1 MSGHTVIGIDVSNK
15 VLDLHVLPD
24 NRAHRFAHDAAGIA
38 AVVALAQAQQ
48 VALVVMEATGGLEVP
63 LAVACGLA
71 QVPTAVVNPRQI
83 RDFARALGRLAKT
96 DALDAHVIAQF
107 AATVRPTPRPL
118 PDAQAQELKA
128 LVTRRQQ
135 LLEMRAAETNRLKR
149 ALLPVQRRLE
159 RHIAFLTQEVADL
172 DQTIGARLHASPLW
186 REQEQLLKDVPGI
199 GPVACMTLL
208 SELAELGTLT
218 RRQIATLVGVAP
230 LNRDSGAY
238 RGRRSI
244 GGGRAR
250 VRQVLY
256 MAALSAKVH
265 NPVLRA
271 FYQRLIDAGKPK
283 KVALVACMRKLLT
296 IVNAMLRDRTA
307 WQPQGLES

>member
-1 MSGHTVIGIDVSNK
+1 MSGHTVIGIDVSDK

>member
-1 MSGHTVIGIDVSNK
+1 MSVQTVIGIDISK
-15 VLDLHVLPD
+15 KFLDVHLLPAEE
-24 NRAHRFAHDAAGIA
+24 AHRFAHDAAGIA
-38 AVVALAQAQQ
+38 AVVALAHAQQ
-48 VALVVMEATGGLEVP
+48 ATLVVLEATGGLEVP

-96 DALDAHVIAQF
+96 DALDARVLAQF

-128 LVTRRQQ
+128 LVARRQQ
-135 LLEMRAAETNRLKR
+135 LLDMRAAETNRLKR
-149 ALLPVQRRLE
+149 ALLPVRRRLE
-159 RHIAFLTQEVADL
+159 RHIAFLTQEVEDL
-172 DQTIGARLHASPLW
+172 DQVISDHIHASPLW

-208 SELAELGTLT
+208 SELGELGTLT

-230 LNRDSGAY
+230 LNRDSGPY
-238 RGRRSI
+238 RGHRRI
-244 GGGRAR
+244 AGGRAR
-250 VRQVLY
+250 VRQALY
-256 MAALSAKVH
+256 MAALSAKTH

-271 FYQRLIDAGKPK
+271 FYQRLVDAGKPK
-283 KVALVACMRKLLT
+283 KVALVACMRKLVT
-296 IVNAMLRDRTA
+296 ILNAMLRDRAA
-307 WQPQGLES
+307 WQPQELKS

>member
-1 MSGHTVIGIDVSNK
+1 MSGHTVIGIDVSDK

-159 RHIAFLTQEVADL
+159 RHIAFLTQDVADL

-199 GPVACMTLL
+199 GPVACLTLL

-250 VRQVLY
+250 VRPVLY